1 MLSTKSIVEKILIR
15 IPQRWQELEIPSIIQ
30 LSVHIYCINAFYTL
44 WLMIDVYPA
53 GTTSGDTDE
62 CSEGTHDCHTDATCT
77 NTDGSFECNC
87 NTGYSG
93 DGSKCTG
100 MHEICM
106 STKLELYNHTVW
118 SHLRWIVNTS

>member
-1 MLSTKSIVEKILIR
+1 
-15 IPQRWQELEIPSIIQ
+15 
-30 LSVHIYCINAFYTL
+30 
-44 WLMIDVYPA
+44 MIDVYPA

-118 SHLRWIVNTS
+118 THLRWIVNTS